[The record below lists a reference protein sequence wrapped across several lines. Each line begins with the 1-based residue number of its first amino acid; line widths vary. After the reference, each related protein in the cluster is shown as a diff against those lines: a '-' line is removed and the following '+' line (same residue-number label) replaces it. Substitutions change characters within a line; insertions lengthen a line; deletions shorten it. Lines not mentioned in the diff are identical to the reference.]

1 MTDQDQRP
9 NRTEVSSDVIER
21 YADPDRPPAPWMFPV
36 TGVAA
41 GAAVALV
48 WILPGLWGLGV
59 VLLVGAA
66 GLGVDGWLAR
76 HYGLPRLYQLPPEV
90 RRGQVVL
97 AVGVPVAVLV
107 PLLLAGALAWV
118 STEVGAVVAGV
129 AVAVLVGVGGP
140 ITDRRARANAREL
153 LR

>member
-1 MTDQDQRP
+1 MTDQDQRR
-9 NRTEVSSDVIER
+9 NRTEVSSDVLER
-21 YADPDRPPAPWMFPV
+21 YADPDRPPAPWMFPLA
-36 TGVAA
+36 GVAA

-59 VLLVGAA
+59 ILLVGAA
-66 GLGVDGWLAR
+66 GLGFDGWLAR
-76 HYGLPRLYQLPPEV
+76 RHGVPRLYQLPAEV
-90 RRGQVVL
+90 RQGQVVL
-97 AVGVPVAVLV
+97 AVGIPVAVLS
-107 PLLLAGALAWV
+107 PLVLAGALEWV

-129 AVAVLVGVGGP
+129 AVAVVVGVGGP